1 MSRLTLDVRPAI
13 TVRATLRPD
22 SGGELHLRP
31 RDPAL
36 IMHLTPLLQVGG
48 GAQGIPGAGGATLVT
63 VGATPI
69 SGHTAVAL
77 DSGGLLVYADCTN
90 PAHLGTVQGVIANAY
105 SPGDQAVVQTGFGL
119 VHAGW
124 SFSPGPVFVG
134 ASGALVQVLPAGAVF
149 AQVIG
154 YALAPT
160 LIRIDV
166 QPPIV
171 LT

>member
-1 MSRLTLDVRPAI
+1 MPDVLIDHDTETDVLVEREVDVVLEKSEPEEIII
-13 TVRATLRPD
+13 TEA
-22 SGGELHLRP
+22 E
-31 RDPAL
+31 
-36 IMHLTPLLQVGG
+36 
-48 GAQGIPGAGGATLVT
+48 QGPPGPIGPIGPAGGATLVT

-90 PAHLGTVQGVIANAY
+90 PAHIGAVQGVVASAY
-105 SPGDQAVVQTGFGL
+105 SPGDLAVVQTDFEL

-134 ASGALVQVLPAGAVF
+134 ASGALVQVLPVGAVF

-160 LIRIDV
+160 RIRVDV
-166 QPPIV
+166 QSPIA

>member
-1 MSRLTLDVRPAI
+1 MSTTLVTTPAST
-13 TVRATLRPD
+13 TVVTAEKPHHVVVTR
-22 SGGELHLRP
+22 
-31 RDPAL
+31 
-36 IMHLTPLLQVGG
+36 
-48 GAQGIPGAGGATLVT
+48 GIPGPPGPIGPEGGTTLVT

-90 PAHLGTVQGVIANAY
+90 AAHIGAVQGVVASAY
-105 SPGDQAVVQTGFGL
+105 SAGAQAVVQTGFEL

-134 ASGALVQVLPAGAVF
+134 ASGALVQVLPVGAVF

-160 LIRIDV
+160 RIRIDV

>member
-1 MSRLTLDVRPAI
+1 MPDV
-13 TVRATLRPD
+13 
-22 SGGELHLRP
+22 
-31 RDPAL
+31 L
-36 IMHLTPLLQVGG
+36 IDHDTETDVLVEREVDVVIEKSEPEEIIIAEAV
-48 GAQGIPGAGGATLVT
+48 QGPPGPIGPIGPAGGATLVT

-69 SGHTAVAL
+69 SGHAAVAL

-90 PAHLGTVQGVIANAY
+90 PAHIGAVQGVVASAY
-105 SPGDQAVVQTGFGL
+105 SPGDLAVVQTDFEL

-134 ASGALVQVLPAGAVF
+134 ASGALVQVLPVGAVF

-160 LIRIDV
+160 RIRVDV